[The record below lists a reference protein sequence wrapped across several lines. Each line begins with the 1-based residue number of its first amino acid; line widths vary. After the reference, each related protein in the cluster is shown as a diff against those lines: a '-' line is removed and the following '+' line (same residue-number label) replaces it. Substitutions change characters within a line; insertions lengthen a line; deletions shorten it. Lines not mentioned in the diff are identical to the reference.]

1 MSKDIIEKFS
11 QSKYLLLAVGLLIFV
26 LVVQLYAIT
35 LTVNAENFIS
45 FFKDNAIGAT
55 LAVSYFMVSVS
66 LLFVLIE
73 FFNIKRRIRGLIALR
88 NLTPTGPI
96 TISKPLVL
104 SVEDDID
111 ASYEEIHVQEE
122 HEETP
127 EADTSGSD
135 EGLDLIAAALSSD
148 DHDNAEDENGGYQK
162 IEITLPKSPS
172 YEPEEEEPKEEPV
185 DKLVK
190 EEPFKVSTGKK
201 EEVHEIEIPNWYDQ
215 SEILQTLEE
224 MKNVVTEL
232 KERKAQKLQQL

>member
-11 QSKYLLLAVGLLIFV
+11 QRKYLLLAVGLLIFV

-55 LAVSYFMVSVS
+55 LAISYFMVSVS
-66 LLFVLIE
+66 MLFVLME

-127 EADTSGSD
+127 EADALGSD
-135 EGLDLIAAALSSD
+135 EGLDLIAVALSSD
-148 DHDNAEDENGGYQK
+148 DHDNAENEDGGYQK
-162 IEITLPKSPS
+162 IEIILPESPS
-172 YEPEEEEPKEEPV
+172 DEPEEEEPV
-185 DKLVK
+185 DKQVK
-190 EEPFKVSTGKK
+190 EEPFKVSVGKK
-201 EEVHEIEIPNWYDQ
+201 EEVPEIEIPNWYDQ

-224 MKNVVTEL
+224 MKNVVTAL
-232 KERKAQKLQQL
+232 KERKIQKLQQL